1 VHLVDL
7 VLLMPRIEIGFLI
20 TIMGVMLII
29 ILSIY
34 HVGDVPQLV
43 LHEVL

>member
-1 VHLVDL
+1 
-7 VLLMPRIEIGFLI
+7 MPRIEIGFLI

-34 HVGDVPQLV
+34 HIGDVPQLV
-43 LHEVL
+43 FHEVL